1 MDGLLITASPLDD
14 HEVRAIEEKFSKHI
28 GKDVTFRV
36 EVDRSLIG
44 GFIATIRHHR
54 YDYSLKAQLQEMK
67 KHLLDD

>member
-14 HEVRAIEEKFSKHI
+14 KDARAIEEKFTKHI
-28 GKDVTFRV
+28 GQDVKLRV
-36 EVDRSLIG
+36 EVDHSLIA
-44 GFIATIRHHR
+44 GFIVTIRHHR